1 MEFKQ
6 PELLYA
12 LFLLLIPLA
21 VHLFQLR
28 QFQKE
33 DFTNVKFLKKVIR
46 QTRKSSRLKKWLV
59 LTCRTLLLTF
69 LILAFAQPYFPA
81 KNPKTGSREKVIFLD
96 NSYSMQ
102 AGGKD
107 GELFT
112 AAIRD
117 LIKNLPEEQELNLF
131 THNEEFKNLTS
142 SNLTSTLQNLEF
154 TQKPLDF
161 NTLKLKASQLFKD
174 SIREKDF
181 IFISDFQKNLGIN
194 KSLDTSYTYHFI
206 PVFPESTE
214 NISIDSM
221 YIKHREVNEIDFRV
235 LLSSTGNFNSPQSVS
250 LFSGEDLLAKTSVN
264 FKKADTATANF
275 KVNQV
280 EIPNGVIKIE
290 DASLD
295 YDNSLFFSL
304 NKPKPPKV
312 VIITKNAE
320 ATFLRRILSE
330 PEFITE
336 IFKKDQLDFNK
347 LNTADL
353 IILNE
358 LESISGPLQTNLT
371 NLHGNAVPLVVIP
384 STNSNLNS
392 YNSFLNRLNAP
403 QYSEV
408 KTREALI
415 TELAFDHPLL
425 QGVFQEK
432 VENFDYPKVQTYHKV
447 QNGNK
452 IISFQDNSGFLVEEN
467 GVFLFAAALNEK
479 NSNFRNSPLIVPVI
493 YNIGL
498 KAFKSPNLYY
508 ETGKNE
514 KIRIPIDAQKDKVVH
529 VISENI
535 DFIPKQRSLGNTVV
549 ISTDLLEVPSGNY
562 TVEYNKNPKAY
573 LSFNAPRNESDL
585 EYFLPENAKNIHI
598 YQDINTYFN
607 ELKLA
612 SQSNELWKSF
622 VIFAL
627 IFLIIEMLLLKYL
640 K

>member
-33 DFTNVKFLKKVIR
+33 DFTNVKFLQKVIR
-46 QTRKSSRLKKWLV
+46 ETRKSSRLKKWLV
-59 LTCRTLLLTF
+59 LASRMLMLTF

-81 KNPKTGSREKVIFLD
+81 KNPVTDVREKLIFLD

-102 AGGKD
+102 ARGKD

-112 AAIRD
+112 TAIRD
-117 LIKNLPEEQELNLF
+117 LIKNLPENEELSLF
-131 THNEEFKNLTS
+131 THNEEFKNLS
-142 SNLTSTLQNLEF
+142 STEIATTLQNLDFAEK
-154 TQKPLDF
+154 TLDF
-161 NTLKLKASQLFKD
+161 NSLKLKATQLLKD
-174 SIREKDF
+174 PSKEKDF
-181 IFISDFQKNLGIN
+181 IILSDFQENLAIN
-194 KSLDTSYTYHFI
+194 AYLDTNYTYHLI
-206 PVFPESTE
+206 PLVPENTH

-221 YIKHREVNEIDFRV
+221 YIKHREVNEIHFQV
-235 LLSSTGNFNSPQSVS
+235 LLSSSGNYTSPQSVS

-264 FKKADTATANF
+264 FEENKTASATF
-275 KVNQV
+275 KVNKA
-280 EIPNGVIKIE
+280 EIPNGLVRIE

-295 YDNSLFFSL
+295 YDNSLYFSL
-304 NKPKPPKV
+304 NKPNPPKV
-312 VIITKNAE
+312 VIVTENAE
-320 ATFLRRILSE
+320 ATFLKRILSA

-358 LESISGPLQTNLT
+358 LESISGALKTNLT
-371 NLHGNAVPLVVIP
+371 NLHGKAVPLVVIP

-403 QYSEV
+403 RYSEV
-408 KTREALI
+408 KAREALI
-415 TELAFDHPLL
+415 TELAFEHPLL
-425 QGVFQEK
+425 QGVFQK
-432 VENFDYPKVQTYHKV
+432 KIENFDYPKVQTYHKI

-479 NSNFRNSPLIVPVI
+479 NSNFRNSPLIVPVF

-498 KAFKSPNLYY
+498 KGFKSPNLYY
-508 ETGKNE
+508 ETGRDKE
-514 KIRIPIDAQKDKVVH
+514 IRIPIDAKKDKVVH
-529 VISENI
+529 VISEKI
-535 DFIPKQRSLGNTVV
+535 DFIPKQRSLGNAVV

-562 TVEYNKNPKAY
+562 TLEYNKNPKAY
-573 LSFNAPRNESDL
+573 LSFNATRNESKL

-627 IFLIIEMLLLKYL
+627 IFLMIEMLLLKYL